1 MDEIR
6 KDVELAGI
14 EADKVLA
21 DQVDLDFR
29 IKVCGQGGCCA
40 ASARRPR
47 DRATLAADVLAGCLS
62 V

>member
-29 IKVCGQGGCCA
+29 IKVCGQGGCCTA
-40 ASARRPR
+40 CRNAPTGLRHS
-47 DRATLAADVLAGCLS
+47 CC
-62 V
+62 